1 MTSSDLS
8 YRRRGRDQHSRPSSR
23 RSSSGSAYRN
33 WKKQT
38 DGWKT
43 PLEVSSSGS
52 AYQNWKEQTD
62 GWKTPLEV
70 PNDSPYYHEQLEEA
84 SVVEELVVF
93 TLTVRIFIAQITI
106 YCLLFGAL
114 LLMITLDGICHL
126 ASVVMIWSGL
136 LR

>member
-23 RSSSGSAYRN
+23 RSSSGSAY
-33 WKKQT
+33 
-38 DGWKT
+38 
-43 PLEVSSSGS
+43 
-52 AYQNWKEQTD
+52 QNWKEQPD

-70 PNDSPYYHEQLEEA
+70 PNDPPYYHEQLEEA
-84 SVVEELVVF
+84 SVAEELVVF
-93 TLTVRIFIAQITI
+93 TLTVWIFIAQITI
-106 YCLLFGAL
+106 YCLLFGPL
-114 LLMITLDGICHL
+114 LLMITLDCICHW